1 VTPGELKP
9 SVYVAALL
17 REREG
22 YLAKGNHDRAQEVEA
37 ELRRAGY
44 TERLDGAKAKAAGTK
59 APPPPLPKA

>member
-44 TERLDGAKAKAAGTK
+44 TERLDAPPKAAVAKVPAKA
-59 APPPPLPKA
+59 